1 MRWYEFCSCKLPCT
15 PVTATACGNL
25 PFYGHP
31 TPEKGPKGDQK
42 GPKGTKRSR
51 NVSRLCARSDCTKKP
66 TGRKSSITAALQLS
80 SFCCQELCL
89 VLSSVP
95 LPTLQEN
102 SLAMMKLNISKP
114 TTAARAIHAGAH
126 APLAIYNSVA
136 ISRTESAHMEVFRAV
151 CLFGIHW

>member
-1 MRWYEFCSCKLPCT
+1 MVRILFLQASLHSCDSNSMREPSFLWTSDT
-15 PVTATACGNL
+15 R
-25 PFYGHP
+25 
-31 TPEKGPKGDQK
+31 KGTKR